1 MAKDEKKRYFYR
13 CAAASFIG
21 KKLRKLL
28 NDCRKA
34 ERAQMVFGKKCGAES
49 VVPVNDAFE
58 GGVIGVLFRDDSK
71 VNRTV
76 WKEIVKDEQDGRII
90 WRPNCEHREGAIVAK
105 SVSHHPRST
114 STRIYQYQHVG
125 WERVKHLFDNAAEN
139 GHGMQGEA
147 ENGHGMHGEAENG
160 HGMHGEAENGH
171 VMQGEAAAMPLHTK
185 RRYVL
190 YTELYREDT
199 DKTVRD
205 MSKLQ
210 REAISLERER
220 MMLPVVM
227 SQRVFAL
234 LQADVMADLPKD
246 KEMHMVQPETP
257 TFWEYDGW
265 WYVGC
270 CFPCKAVGLEA
281 ISSDLYVNRRQD
293 VLGMMRDVEAMKN

>member
-13 CAAASFIG
+13 CTAASLIG

-58 GGVIGVLFRDDSK
+58 GGVIGLLFRDDSK

-76 WKEIVKDEQDGRII
+76 WKEIVKDEQDGRIV

-105 SVSHHPRST
+105 NENHHPRST

-125 WERVKHLFDNAAEN
+125 WERVKHLFPD
-139 GHGMQGEA
+139 GEPSGTVEKEKA
-147 ENGHGMHGEAENG
+147 
-160 HGMHGEAENGH
+160 
-171 VMQGEAAAMPLHTK
+171 
-185 RRYVL
+185 RYIL
-190 YTELYREDT
+190 YTELYREDA
-199 DKTVRD
+199 KKPIRD

-246 KEMHMVQPETP
+246 KKMHMVQPETP

-281 ISSDLYVNRRQD
+281 ISSDLYVSRRQD
-293 VLGMMRDVEAMKN
+293 VLGMMRDAEAMKN

>member
-1 MAKDEKKRYFYR
+1 MAKEEKKRYFYR
-13 CAAASFIG
+13 CAAASLIG

-76 WKEIVKDEQDGRII
+76 WKEIVKDAKDGKII

-105 SVSHHPRST
+105 SENHHPRST

-125 WERVKHLFDNAAEN
+125 WERVKHLFQDE
-139 GHGMQGEA
+139 
-147 ENGHGMHGEAENG
+147 
-160 HGMHGEAENGH
+160 
-171 VMQGEAAAMPLHTK
+171 EAAVMPLHTE

-199 DKTVRD
+199 DKTVRE
-205 MSKLQ
+205 MSKQQ

-220 MMLPVVM
+220 MMLPVVTP
-227 SQRVFAL
+227 QRVFAL

-246 KEMHMVQPETP
+246 KAMHMVQPETP

-270 CFPCKAVGLEA
+270 CFPCKAGGLEK
-281 ISSDLYVNRRQD
+281 ISSHLYVSRRQD